1 MIKSTFLKSWLLLL
15 CLIVGSSAAWADE
28 TYSLTPDQTS
38 TGSSATSYITTLTGF
53 THDGVSW
60 MMNQWNPKTL
70 QVKTNQGSATNE
82 FRFYNTSAFSGRI
95 TKVVISFK
103 ALTVSDASKLM
114 FLGGTSAVTAYTGG
128 TAGTWDA
135 TKKTLTWTPTAAE
148 NFTYFA
154 FYQNGKAASGTNSL
168 AETDAIVV
176 TYESGSSQ
184 TLKTSDLALTGAPVV
199 LNFDLYNNSS
209 AQTVSFT
216 SSSTGAVTVS
226 DNEYVSTS
234 VSGSTITVTP
244 LKKTP
249 SAQTITVNQAADDTY
264 AAGSVTF
271 TVNIDDSTPQTGEW
285 VKTDLADLT
294 ANDVFVILGNTTTN
308 ELTTFYHAL
317 TNDKGT
323 SSSPSAPNVSVSDDK
338 ISGTVADNL
347 KWNIGGN
354 ATDGYVFYPNG
365 TTEEWLYCTDSNS
378 GVRIGTNENKLFV
391 VEAGYLKN
399 VATSRYLGFY
409 KATSGYDWRCYTNYT
424 GNIAN
429 QVFSFYKYV
438 DGTAASTPRISADN
452 VNIAYDAT
460 SGSIEFTVT
469 NPANDGVLTAT
480 TTDSWLTLGTVGP
493 TIPFTTTAN
502 DASAERTATVTLTY
516 TYNTNETVTKTVT
529 ITQAAAPMIYKTI
542 PALFA
547 DATSTAT
554 DVTISFG
561 GWVVSAV
568 KGNNAYLTD
577 NQGNGL
583 IIFASGHGF
592 QVNDVLTGTA
602 SCKLQLYRGSA
613 ELTELTSATTGLTV
627 TAGGTVTAQTIA
639 INTLS
644 GVNTGALLSFT
655 GLTYNGTAL
664 VDGDNNAITPYT
676 TLYSGTF
683 ENGKEYNVKGIY
695 LQYNNTK
702 ELLPRS
708 ADDIEEVVSTTPSIT
723 VASTQVNVEATG
735 GNGTID
741 VTYENIATIAAAIQ
755 FYSATGA
762 PMDVTDYD
770 WITATINADNDIA
783 YTVVANGGDART
795 AYLKVYALDND
806 ANDVYSELI
815 TITQAKYVAPPA
827 DFATL
832 PFSFDGGRAD
842 IEDIDGLTQEG
853 LDTDYSSSP
862 KLKFNGTG
870 DYVLLHFNERPGKLT
885 FDIKGNSFSGGTF
898 KVQTSEDGTTYS
910 DLETYTD
917 LSTTQNEE
925 FNNLGENV
933 RFIRWIYTAK
943 DAGNVALGNIKLEK
957 PSTTPSIVVA
967 NTTVNIDAAAANGT
981 IGVTYKNITTI
992 VAEVKFYE
1000 SDGTTEA
1007 NYSWIAADI
1016 NNENNVEYVIDAN
1029 DGDARTAYLKIH
1041 ALDNDAKD
1049 VYSDLITVS
1058 QAKYVIDYATLPF
1071 DWAGGTSADFL
1082 ALNGVTASGLGGDY
1096 AASNAPYLIKLDG
1109 TGDYIQVKTDGQ
1121 IQNVTAEVKMLG
1133 GSNKSSI
1140 TVQSSAD
1147 GTTFTDVEVLS
1158 ISGSQNDVL
1167 ALETTK
1173 AFGANDR
1180 YVRLLFTKGS
1190 NVGVGA
1196 ITINCVRKS
1205 ISEAGYATYC
1215 SPYALD
1221 FSGFGEKELKAY
1233 EATINGNEVTFS
1245 EGDKLFAAGEGMLLK
1260 GAAEGTYTIPV
1271 IATATKN
1278 ENNKLIGVLE
1288 ETEITETGIFVLL
1301 NGGNGVGFYKTKSAF
1316 TVGAHTAYLPAQAG
1330 GNGAREFIAID
1341 DNTTT
1346 GVNSIDNG
1354 QLTIDNVYNLNGQR
1368 VNNAKKGLYI
1378 VNGKKVVIK

>member
-1 MIKSTFLKSWLLLL
+1 MNKTTFFKSWLLLL
-15 CLIVGSSAAWADE
+15 CMIVGSSYAWADE
-28 TYSLTPDQTS
+28 VTFTAGTDKGDTSIEKDGITVSMSTMNRDDNYRTYANTNMTVTSEYTITKIELTCTGSGTETNGPGKFSGQGYTYSGTVGTW
-38 TGSSATSYITTLTGF
+38 TGSATSVTL
-53 THDGVSW
+53 SASA
-60 MMNQWNPKTL
+60 
-70 QVKTNQGSATNE
+70 QV
-82 FRFYNTSAFSGRI
+82 RI
-95 TKVVISFK
+95 
-103 ALTVSDASKLM
+103 SK
-114 FLGGTSAVTAYTGG
+114 
-128 TAGTWDA
+128 
-135 TKKTLTWTPTAAE
+135 
-148 NFTYFA
+148 
-154 FYQNGKAASGTNSL
+154 
-168 AETDAIVV
+168 IVV
-176 TYESGSSQ
+176 TYTTSSGNLDDTTVTIDDSGITNTDVYKGTSAGSLSASVTASGTVIDDATVTWSSSNVSVATIDGDGNV
-184 TLKTSDLALTGAPVV
+184 TLKTAGTTTITASYAGKSGS
-199 LNFDLYNNSS
+199 YKSSS
-209 AQTVSFT
+209 AT
-216 SSSTGAVTVS
+216 
-226 DNEYVSTS
+226 YVL
-234 VSGSTITVTP
+234 TVT
-244 LKKTP
+244 
-249 SAQTITVNQAADDTY
+249 
-264 AAGSVTF
+264 
-271 TVNIDDSTPQTGEW
+271 DSTPSNGSW
-285 VKTDLADLT
+285 VLTNLADLT
-294 ANDVFVILGNTTTN
+294 STDVFVIVSTKSSNS
-308 ELTTFYHAL
+308 YAL
-317 TNDKGT
+317 SNNNGT
-323 SSSPSAPNVSVSDDK
+323 GSAPTAVKVTVSGDAL
-338 ISGTVADNL
+338 SGTIADNI
-347 KWNIGGN
+347 KWRISGN
-354 ATDGYVFYPNG
+354 ATDGYTFYPSND
-365 TTEEWLYCTDSNS
+365 TEKWLYCINNNN
-378 GVRIGTNENKLFV
+378 GLRVGIGDAKLFV
-391 VEAGYLKN
+391 MDKGYLYN
-399 VATSRYLGFY
+399 SGQGRYIGVY
-409 KATSGYDWRCYTNYT
+409 TNSDWRSYQSINN
-424 GNIAN
+424 NILG
-429 QVFSFYKYV
+429 QTFTFYKYV
-438 DGTAASTPRISADN
+438 DGTASSTPGISADN

-480 TTDSWLTLGTVGP
+480 TTDSWLTLGTVGT

-516 TYNTNETVTKTVT
+516 TYNTSETVTKTVT

-547 DATSTAT
+547 AATSTAT

-644 GVNTGALLSFT
+644 GVNTGALVAYT

-762 PMDVTDYD
+762 PMDATDYD
-770 WITATINADNDIA
+770 WITATINADNDIEYA
-783 YTVVANGGDART
+783 VNANTGDART

-853 LDTDYSSSP
+853 LDSDYGSSP
-862 KLKFNGTG
+862 KLKFNSAK
-870 DYVLLHFNERPGKLT
+870 DYVLLHFNERPGTLT

-967 NTTVNIDAAAANGT
+967 NTTVNVDAAAANGT
-981 IGVTYKNITTI
+981 IDVTYKNITTI

-1041 ALDNDAKD
+1041 ALDNDAND

-1096 AASNAPYLIKLDG
+1096 ASSNAPYLIKLDG
-1109 TGDYIQVKTDGQ
+1109 TGDYIQIKTDGQ
-1121 IQNVTAEVKMLG
+1121 ILNVTAEVKMLG
-1133 GSNKSSI
+1133 GSNSSSI

-1147 GTTFTDVEVLS
+1147 GTTFTDVQELGISGAQNAVLS
-1158 ISGSQNDVL
+1158 
-1167 ALETTK
+1167 LETTQPFDAK
-1173 AFGANDR
+1173 DR
-1180 YVRLLFTKGS
+1180 YVRLVFTKGS

-1196 ITINCVRKS
+1196 ITINCVRKA
-1205 ISEAGYATYC
+1205 ISDAGYATYC

-1221 FSGFGEKELKAY
+1221 FTSVKGLIAY
-1233 EATINGNEVTFS
+1233 KATIVNNEVGFQPVT
-1245 EGDKLFAAGEGMLLK
+1245 KVPAGEGVLLQLK
-1260 GAAEGTYTIPV
+1260 ENASADTYNIPV
-1271 IATATKN
+1271 IASADPI
-1278 ENNKLIGVLE
+1278 ENDFIGVLQD
-1288 ETEITETGIFVLL
+1288 TDVPAVIYVLMKDTK
-1301 NGGNGVGFYKTKSAF
+1301 GVGFYKTTDTF

-1330 GNGAREFIAID
+1330 GNGARDFIGFGD
-1341 DNTTT
+1341 DIST
-1346 GVNSIDNG
+1346 GISGDLRVKSDA
-1354 QLTIDNVYNLNGQR
+1354 TVYNLNGQR
-1368 VNNAKKGLYI
+1368 VNNAQKGLYI
-1378 VNGKKVVIK
+1378 VNGRKVVIK